1 MSPHQ
6 ILDHTADVILRVDA
20 PDLRGLFFD
29 AVAGLY
35 AVIGQLEATGPE
47 VEHRIELHASDR
59 AELLRDWLGE
69 ALLLF
74 EMRGLLVRGS
84 ADWRLTSRQLETTV
98 RLAAVDRRRSKLERE
113 VKAVTYHELSVAPTP
128 DGWSATVL
136 LDI

>member
-29 AVAGLY
+29 AVVGLY
-35 AVIGQLEATGPE
+35 AVIGQLEATGPD
-47 VEHRIELHASDR
+47 VEQRIELHASDR

-84 ADWRLTSRQLETTV
+84 ADWRLTARQLETTV

-113 VKAVTYHELSVAPTP
+113 VKAVTYHELSVAPTSG
-128 DGWSATVL
+128 GWSATVL